1 MFYVATQSNKC
12 SKLAPVSQFSNT
24 SSYTQNMFP
33 WKLKLGAGRAQ
44 SAVDG
49 FSSDLPQ
56 SGSQQSAETA
66 QPEQGPNITSSRF
79 LVISVLEARNLVAK
93 DYDTH
98 SSDP

>member
-1 MFYVATQSNKC
+1 
-12 SKLAPVSQFSNT
+12 
-24 SSYTQNMFP
+24 MFP
-33 WKLKLGAGRAQ
+33 LKLKLGAGRAL

-49 FSSDLPQ
+49 FSSDLSQ

-66 QPEQGPNITSSRF
+66 QPEQAQGPNITSSRF